1 MWQTELYFN
10 GCLPSF
16 FLVLFSVGDS
26 HSAGLLRF
34 CLPLQQKGIEFDSNG
49 SPQVPLEI
57 RLQFT
62 KGERLAGAPVPA
74 RNFFSSTSLNN
85 IYNFNL
91 SSKAIK
97 ILAPLNFIFY
107 FRHKWPPFTT
117 SHQLNGYFNIVG
129 ADCGW
134 IRSLF

>member
-1 MWQTELYFN
+1 MRQQSSTSMPFSPVSSL
-10 GCLPSF
+10 F
-16 FLVLFSVGDS
+16 FFSVRDS

-57 RLQFT
+57 RLQLT
-62 KGERLAGAPVPA
+62 
-74 RNFFSSTSLNN
+74 
-85 IYNFNL
+85 
-91 SSKAIK
+91 
-97 ILAPLNFIFY
+97 
-107 FRHKWPPFTT
+107 KWPPFTT
-117 SHQLNGYFNIVG
+117 SHQLNGYFNIFG

>member
-1 MWQTELYFN
+1 MQRLQWPLYEDDRMWRTELYFN

-49 SPQVPLEI
+49 IEI

-62 KGERLAGAPVPA
+62 KGAEPG
-74 RNFFSSTSLNN
+74 S
-85 IYNFNL
+85 
-91 SSKAIK
+91 
-97 ILAPLNFIFY
+97 
-107 FRHKWPPFTT
+107 
-117 SHQLNGYFNIVG
+117 G
-129 ADCGW
+129 
-134 IRSLF
+134 